1 MISKSRGRISI
12 FGEHSDWLIEYKGI
26 GSSIPDEIIGL
37 SSSIDLGME
46 YEIESLDTPKF
57 IFIETFNGENIE
69 IDMDYNCAYDL
80 NFTSEERLIFW
91 AVKMVTDYILAFKE
105 YDSYQYITGCQVKVK
120 DCSLPVNKG
129 LASSTSLISTVI
141 ESILKV
147 NNIELFP
154 LSELVYYAESE
165 ATPSI
170 GKLDMIVT
178 ESPGIRVVRYNSM
191 DKTVKYENDILG
203 SGNFFMKNRLAI
215 IDIGKKSTSTDNIL
229 KALQSPFEHQF
240 GYIMKKTISNLFGE
254 TTTNF
259 SKLGMR
265 AIRENDIEFLGILMW
280 EFQKM
285 YDHELRSLRPYIS
298 KYVLDPVANKFL
310 KIGLMDGAIYGGKCM
325 GSHGDTAILVAIKDF
340 EKLEWFV
347 KTSGYKLYL
356 L

>member
-12 FGEHSDWLIEYKGI
+12 FGEHSDWLIGYKGI
-26 GSSIPDEIIGL
+26 DSSIPDEIIGL

-46 YEIESLDTPKF
+46 YEIESLDAPNFK
-57 IFIETFNGENIE
+57 FIETFNGENIE
-69 IDMDYNCAYDL
+69 IDMNYSCVYDL

-91 AVKMVTDYILAFKE
+91 AVKIVTEYILAFKKNE
-105 YDSYQYITGCQVKVK
+105 TYQNITGCQVNVK
-120 DCSLPVNKG
+120 SCSLPVNKG

-147 NNIELFP
+147 NSIELFS
-154 LSELVYYAESE
+154 LSKLVYYAESE

-178 ESPGIRVVRYNSM
+178 ESPGIRVVRYNST
-191 DKTVKYENDILG
+191 DKTVKYENDILD
-203 SGNFFMKNRLAI
+203 SGNSFMTNKLAI
-215 IDIGKKSTSTDNIL
+215 IDIGKKSTSTDTIL
-229 KALQSPFEHQF
+229 KALQSPFEQQF
-240 GYIMKKTISNLFGE
+240 GYIMKNTISNLFGE

-265 AIRENDIEFLGILMW
+265 AIRENDIESLGILMW
-280 EFQKM
+280 EFQKI
-285 YDHELRSLRPYIS
+285 YNHELRSLEPYIPD
-298 KYVLDPVANKFL
+298 YVFDPIANKFL
-310 KIGLMDGAIYGGKCM
+310 QIGLTDRAIYGGKCM
-325 GSHGDTAILVAIKDF
+325 GSHGDTAILVAIKDL
-340 EKLEWFV
+340 EKLEWLA